1 MTLDVVRLSAIVGIG
16 SGAVV
21 GRRLG
26 PYRLLEKV
34 GTGAHA
40 AVYRAR
46 HELMGVE
53 RAVKVPRP
61 GAAWRE
67 QGERFLSE
75 ARVAARLRHP
85 NVVSVHDC
93 GRAPDGTP
101 YIVMELVPG
110 RTLAQRLADG
120 VPSAAETLRVAE
132 QVARALDH
140 AHRAGVV
147 HRDVKPANV
156 LLAEDGGVRLGDFGI
171 AHLEAEPQS
180 GETWAGAGTPA
191 YTAPEQRPG
200 GRGVLGGHTGA
211 SRPVAGPL
219 RLAIRPAPAD

>member
-26 PYRLLEKV
+26 PYRLLEK
-34 GTGAHA
+34 GATGAHA

-61 GAAWRE
+61 GAAWPE

-85 NVVSVHDC
+85 NVDSVHDC

-140 AHRAGVV
+140 GRRPRAPST
-147 HRDVKPANV
+147 RTCRPRWMPCSPAV
-156 LLAEDGGVRLGDFGI
+156 S
-171 AHLEAEPQS
+171 PP
-180 GETWAGAGTPA
+180 T
-191 YTAPEQRPG
+191 RPG
-200 GRGVLGGHTGA
+200 A
-211 SRPVAGPL
+211 
-219 RLAIRPAPAD
+219 RPAPATWWRAWRGPSGRATAGRRGSTARPVPAPAAAPPLAGGRSPARTGRRR